1 MSRPSRRLLFALV
14 ASAVLAACQHEVGS
28 FDTDTELFERSRSNE
43 ASVWYKLND
52 TLLPRSSGS
61 GHSEALLRTR
71 FNATAASALD
81 SVGQVIADTT
91 FRNGSLIVKELW
103 PDASGVG
110 TYAVMLKR
118 PSDPSADANGW
129 IWGYIRSS
137 GEVRESAIDQGAVC
151 RGCHAQAGS
160 IDGTLM
166 NAYFP

>member
-1 MSRPSRRLLFALV
+1 MTGSTKHFLLLV
-14 ASAVLAACQHEVGS
+14 LPMVLLGCKHETAD
-28 FDTDTELFERSRSNE
+28 FDTDTELFERARSNE

-52 TLLPRSSGS
+52 TLLPRSSNS

-81 SVGQVIADTT
+81 SLGRVFADTT

-103 PDASGVG
+103 PDANGIG

-118 PSDPSADANGW
+118 PSDPSADDNGW
-129 IWGYIRSS
+129 VWGYIRSS
-137 GEVRESAIDQGAVC
+137 GEVRQSAIDQGAVC
-151 RGCHAQAGS
+151 RGCHAQTGS
-160 IDGTLM
+160 VDGTLM